1 MIFKIYFILRPLK
14 FLLEAQNVFQS
25 HNFHFYV
32 FQEYVMSLKAKIL
45 SNSSTSASRVVEY
58 DPMKSLLQLT
68 TTTRD
73 KMQRKKHTQLSEV

>member
-1 MIFKIYFILRPLK
+1 
-14 FLLEAQNVFQS
+14 
-25 HNFHFYV
+25 
-32 FQEYVMSLKAKIL
+32 MSLKAKIL